1 MEWIQTLNCNKNL
14 LAAIF
19 FSFCIC
25 LIGGWYVHIYSCV
38 LLRVESILMDQAKTK
53 LPVYNV
59 SQTIGIL
66 RQLFH
71 IKLSMR
77 QNIATSTLH
86 SDAAHQMAQQQTNW

>member
-1 MEWIQTLNCNKNL
+1 
-14 LAAIF
+14 
-19 FSFCIC
+19 
-25 LIGGWYVHIYSCV
+25 
-38 LLRVESILMDQAKTK
+38 MDQAKTK

-86 SDAAHQMAQQQTNW
+86 SDAAHQMAQQQTN